1 MPKTYPLDKT
11 FPTGASYRAES
22 DKAYIIRKVGTTSDT
37 KASLKVAGGLCLEI
51 ISTVAPTQV
60 KAANR
65 WPLLD
70 LGDNYIVVPPNKTLE
85 IIGESAKFV
94 RVKGE
99 ILEMGPGELLPAE
112 HLTRYDR
119 QTKKYVSYETA
130 TWTSAAAAAIPKG
143 NVHTMIDRDTPAA
156 ERHTFQSRCMGYS
169 YCSAYPSGVYL
180 EELGTRIY
188 VQGAPLDNLDD
199 GMGFRGISSVAA
211 PHPPKDADGAEGF
224 SLKERPIVLEP
235 GRHFTIEAWNANA
248 AFTLATGETFTCNVT
263 IVKEIELLS

>member
-1 MPKTYPLDKT
+1 MPKTYLLDKT
-11 FPTGASYRAES
+11 FPTGASYRGES

-70 LGDNYIVVPPNKTLE
+70 LEDRYIVVPPDKTLE
-85 IIGESAKFV
+85 IVGESAKFV

-99 ILEMGPGELLPAE
+99 ILELGPGELLPE
-112 HLTRYDR
+112 PHMRRYER
-119 QTKKYVSYETA
+119 QTKEYISYETA
-130 TWTSAAAAAIPKG
+130 TWTSAADAAIPKS
-143 NVHTMIDRDTPAA
+143 NVHTMIDYSVPAA
-156 ERHTFQSRCMGYS
+156 ERHSLRKRYMGYS

-188 VQGAPLDNLDD
+188 VQGAPLDNVEDA
-199 GMGFRGISSVAA
+199 MGFRGISSVAA
-211 PHPPKDADGAEGF
+211 PHPPKDDDGAEGL
-224 SLKERPIVLEP
+224 SLKDFPVVLDP
-235 GRHFTIEAWNANA
+235 GRTLTIEAWNANT
-248 AFTLATGETFTCNVT
+248 AFTLTGGATFKCDVT
-263 IVKEIELLS
+263 VVVDVDLLS